1 LTLCNYLYF
10 QNQLTLKKNPP
21 LFFLADD
28 DEDDRMLFVE
38 ALTEINPAIKCVMAK
53 NGKEALLILQNDLFE
68 LPDYI
73 FLDLNMPIMNGLNC
87 LIEIK
92 KTAVLKHIPVVLYST
107 SAEKEFTDA
116 SKKLGAMDF
125 FVKPSNFSGLLKYL
139 KKILGN

>member
-1 LTLCNYLYF
+1 
-10 QNQLTLKKNPP
+10 
-21 LFFLADD
+21 
-28 DEDDRMLFVE
+28 MLFVE